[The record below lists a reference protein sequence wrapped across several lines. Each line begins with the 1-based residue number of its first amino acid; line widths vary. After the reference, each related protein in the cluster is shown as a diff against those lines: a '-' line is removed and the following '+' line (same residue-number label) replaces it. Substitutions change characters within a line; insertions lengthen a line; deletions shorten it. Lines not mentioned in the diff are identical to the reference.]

1 MRRFQ
6 KPFTG
11 ERYLLNLNTG
21 EIHDLDA
28 ETPQCHIDE
37 INPDHVYNCDS
48 YMGAEIKAVIADHYN
63 PNGCHYCNCSRD
75 KG

>member
-21 EIHDLDA
+21 EIHDLD
-28 ETPQCHIDE
+28 EID
-37 INPDHVYNCDS
+37 PDHVYNCDS